1 MNKELEREIQNFD
14 KANYPRVGAHMS
26 LIECLKTITKDPSF
40 NLEGESKGGS
50 ISVLINNIKFE
61 FIGAYCPDLKEPNS
75 FLWAEFAR
83 IYLKNGKYVI
93 EYTFDGKS
101 DEISSVIIY
110 EENENGYIEIKGK
123 KYRMI
128 SILDKEKARD
138 IDEVSPDD
146 YHNLTTFLTTTKTK
160 NKGNKEK

>member
-1 MNKELEREIQNFD
+1 MNEELRRRIKNFAEAD
-14 KANYPRVGAHMS
+14 YPGVGEHIS

-40 NLEGESKGGS
+40 NLEGEST
-50 ISVLINNIKFE
+50 SVLINNREFE
-61 FIGAYCPDLKEPNS
+61 LIDVYCPDLKITNE
-75 FLWAEFAR
+75 FLWDQSAK
-83 IYLKNGKYVI
+83 IYLKHGIYVI
-93 EYTFDGKS
+93 EYVFDDTSG
-101 DEISSVIIY
+101 EISHATIY

-160 NKGNKEK
+160 NKGNKEE

>member
-1 MNKELEREIQNFD
+1 MNEELAREIQNFN
-14 KANYPRVGAHMS
+14 KADYPRVGEHIS

-40 NLEGESKGGS
+40 NLEDES
-50 ISVLINNIKFE
+50 IIINNRKFKL
-61 FIGAYCPDLKEPNS
+61 IHVYCSDLGEANS
-75 FLWAEFAR
+75 FLWDESAK
-83 IYLKNGKYVI
+83 IYLEYGQYVI
-93 EYTFDGKS
+93 KYIFDGKS
-101 DEISSVIIY
+101 DEISSAIIY

-123 KYRMI
+123 NYRMI

>member
-1 MNKELEREIQNFD
+1 MLN
-14 KANYPRVGAHMS
+14 
-26 LIECLKTITKDPSF
+26 
-40 NLEGESKGGS
+40 
-50 ISVLINNIKFE
+50 
-61 FIGAYCPDLKEPNS
+61 
-75 FLWAEFAR
+75 
-83 IYLKNGKYVI
+83 LKNLTSG
-93 EYTFDGKS
+93 
-101 DEISSVIIY
+101 EISHATIY

-123 KYRMI
+123 KYRII

>member
-1 MNKELEREIQNFD
+1 MNEELRRRIKNFAE
-14 KANYPRVGAHMS
+14 ANYPRVGEHIS
-26 LIECLKTITKDPSF
+26 LIECLKTITNDPSF
-40 NLEGESKGGS
+40 KLEDES
-50 ISVLINNIKFE
+50 ISVLINNREFE
-61 FIGAYCPDLKEPNS
+61 LFDVYCPDLKEPNS
-75 FLWAEFAR
+75 FLWDESAK
-83 IYLKNGKYVI
+83 IYLKNEQYVI
-93 EYTFDGKS
+93 EYIFDGKS
-101 DEISSVIIY
+101 DEISSAIIY
-110 EENENGYIEIKGK
+110 EENENGYFEIKGK

>member
-1 MNKELEREIQNFD
+1 MNEELKEKIKNFA
-14 KANYPRVGAHMS
+14 KADYPRVGEHIS

-40 NLEGESKGGS
+40 NLEGES
-50 ISVLINNIKFE
+50 ISVLINNRKFE
-61 FIGAYCPDLKEPNS
+61 LIDVYCPDLKEPNS
-75 FLWAEFAR
+75 FLWDESAK

-93 EYTFDGKS
+93 EYIFDDTS
-101 DEISSVIIY
+101 DEISSAIIY
-110 EENENGYIEIKGK
+110 EENENGYSEIKGK
-123 KYRMI
+123 NYRMI

-160 NKGNKEK
+160 NNGNKEK

>member
-1 MNKELEREIQNFD
+1 MNEELRRRIKNFAEAD
-14 KANYPRVGAHMS
+14 YPRVGEHIS
-26 LIECLKTITKDPSF
+26 LIKCLKTITKDPSF
-40 NLEGESKGGS
+40 NLENES
-50 ISVLINNIKFE
+50 ISVLINNREFE
-61 FIGAYCPDLKEPNS
+61 LIDVYCPDLKEPNA
-75 FLWAEFAR
+75 FLWDESAK

-93 EYTFDGKS
+93 KYVFDDTS
-101 DEISSVIIY
+101 DEISSAIIY

-123 KYRMI
+123 NYRMI

>member
-1 MNKELEREIQNFD
+1 MNEELRRRIKNFAE
-14 KANYPRVGAHMS
+14 ANYPRVGEHIS
-26 LIECLKTITKDPSF
+26 LIECLKTITNDPSF
-40 NLEGESKGGS
+40 KLEDES
-50 ISVLINNIKFE
+50 ISVLINNREFE
-61 FIGAYCPDLKEPNS
+61 LLDVYCPDLGEANS
-75 FLWAEFAR
+75 FLWDESAK
-83 IYLKNGKYVI
+83 IYLKHGEYVI
-93 EYTFDGKS
+93 EYIFDDTSG
-101 DEISSVIIY
+101 EISRAIIY

-160 NKGNKEK
+160 NKGNKGNKEK

>member
-1 MNKELEREIQNFD
+1 MNEELRRSIKNFAEAD
-14 KANYPRVGAHMS
+14 YPRVGEHIS
-26 LIECLKTITKDPSF
+26 LIKCLKTITKDPSF
-40 NLEGESKGGS
+40 NLENES
-50 ISVLINNIKFE
+50 ISVLINNREFE
-61 FIGAYCPDLKEPNS
+61 LIDVYCPDLKEPNA
-75 FLWAEFAR
+75 FLWDESAK

-93 EYTFDGKS
+93 KYVFDDTSG
-101 DEISSVIIY
+101 EISYAFIY
-110 EENENGYIEIKGK
+110 EENENGYIEKKGK
-123 KYRMI
+123 NYRMI

>member
-1 MNKELEREIQNFD
+1 MNEELRKLRRRIKNFAEAD
-14 KANYPRVGAHMS
+14 YPRVGKHIS
-26 LIECLKTITKDPSF
+26 LIERLKTITKDPSF
-40 NLEGESKGGS
+40 NLEGES
-50 ISVLINNIKFE
+50 ISVLINNRKFE
-61 FIGAYCPDLKEPNS
+61 LIDVYCPDLKEPNS
-75 FLWAEFAR
+75 FLWDESAK

-93 EYTFDGKS
+93 EYIFDDTS
-101 DEISSVIIY
+101 DEISSAIIY
-110 EENENGYIEIKGK
+110 EENENGYIEKKGK

-138 IDEVSPDD
+138 IDKVSPDD

>member
-1 MNKELEREIQNFD
+1 MNEELKGKIQNFA
-14 KANYPRVGAHMS
+14 KADYPRVGEHIS

-40 NLEGESKGGS
+40 NLEGEST
-50 ISVLINNIKFE
+50 SVLINKRKFE
-61 FIGAYCPDLKEPNS
+61 LHDVYCPDLGKANF
-75 FLWAEFAR
+75 FLWDESAK
-83 IYLKNGKYVI
+83 IYLKNEQYVI
-93 EYTFDGKS
+93 EYIFDGKS
-101 DEISSVIIY
+101 DEISSAIIY
-110 EENENGYIEIKGK
+110 EENENGYFEIKGK

-160 NKGNKEK
+160 NKGNKGNKEK